1 MRLSERDRL
10 RATAEQL
17 FGQSKLD
24 LFERE
29 TLEQI
34 RMDRAERIARERG
47 AKKGWTEEQ
56 IQRRVWW
63 RRAAREAGLLGLKAL
78 AGLGVSKAKAE
89 LEKRL

>member
-1 MRLSERDRL
+1 MTRVYLRDPKDSL
-10 RATAEQL
+10 
-17 FGQSKLD
+17 
-24 LFERE
+24 
-29 TLEQI
+29 LEPVELT
-34 RMDRAERIARERG
+34 MDRAERIARERG